1 MRVEKVVEEGG
12 RVLQRIGDVQRRS
25 RLVRGFERL
34 GVRGDLAQ
42 RRREARRVACEERT
56 RGVGEEL
63 ALARDRK
70 LNERGDDRGEQREG
84 DRDHGDDR
92 VAATVALAAPAAR
105 PEERPPHPVGE
116 ERDRAYEDRYAEQ
129 PADVE

>member
-12 RVLQRIGDVQRRS
+12 RVLQGIGDVQRRG

-34 GVRGDLAQ
+34 GVRGDLAH

-56 RGVGEEL
+56 RGVGEVL

-70 LNERGDDRGEQREG
+70 LNERGDDRGEHREV
-84 DRDHGDDR
+84 DRDPGAAR
-92 VAATVALAAPAAR
+92 VAAYVALT
-105 PEERPPHPVGE
+105 
-116 ERDRAYEDRYAEQ
+116 
-129 PADVE
+129 